1 MQTQFTDKVTF
12 YTVYLEMHDIRFEGS
27 IRVNDDNQI
36 IELNGSYF
44 ADQIHIGNCNS
55 YLNGEQLYFNYNIS
69 GAYASKVFDLA
80 DVVYTEAIEMLNAPV
95 EGEEMKAPETE
106 VME

>member
-1 MQTQFTDKVTF
+1 MQTQFTNRVTF
-12 YTVYLEMHDIRFEGS
+12 YTVYLELHGIKFEGS

-44 ADQIHIGNCNS
+44 ADQVHIGNCNS

-80 DVVYTEAIEMLNAPV
+80 DIVYTEAIEMLNPAV
-95 EGEEMKAPETE
+95 EKEETE
-106 VME
+106 VEE